1 MTAIAEF
8 WRARSAREQALLAA
22 LAVMA
27 LAAIWY
33 FAAVGPLL
41 DRAETNKQRRDAETE
56 LLEQLDRVGSRI
68 AALPSPRPRSDASLL
83 LLVNRS
89 IRDTGL
95 GGFLEEGAADGETRV
110 RLRLLD
116 APFPQVSAWLAGLAV
131 QEGIRTVS
139 ADIERGS
146 APGVTHVSLVLE
158 RRNGGKT

>member
-8 WRARSAREQALLAA
+8 WRVRSAREQALLAA

-33 FAAVGPLL
+33 FAAVAPLL
-41 DRAETNKQRRDAETE
+41 DRAESYKQRRAAETA
-56 LLEQLDRVGSRI
+56 LLERLERVGGRM
-68 AALPSPRPRSDASLL
+68 AALPAPRPRSDASLL

-89 IRDTGL
+89 VRDAGL
-95 GGFLEEGAADGETRV
+95 GGFLEDGAADGETRV
-110 RLRLLD
+110 RLRLRD

-146 APGVTHVSLVLE
+146 APGVTQVSLVLE
-158 RRNGGKT
+158 RRD

>member
-8 WRARSAREQALLAA
+8 WRGRSAREQALLAA

-27 LAAIWY
+27 LGAIWY

-41 DRAETNKQRRDAETE
+41 DRAEAGEQRRVAE
-56 LLEQLDRVGSRI
+56 
-68 AALPSPRPRSDASLL
+68 AALLARLERLGGRVPALPAPRARSDASLL

-89 IRDTGL
+89 IRDAGL
-95 GGFLEEGAADGETRV
+95 GAFFEEGAADGETRV
-110 RLRLLD
+110 RLRLLN

-139 ADIERGS
+139 ADIERGA
-146 APGVTHVSLVLE
+146 APGITQVSLVLE
-158 RRNGGKT
+158 RND

>member
-8 WRARSAREQALLAA
+8 WRKRSVREQVLLAA
-22 LAVMA
+22 LAVPA
-27 LAAIWY
+27 LGAVWY

-41 DRAETNKQRRDAETE
+41 DRAGTNEQRREAEAA
-56 LLEQLDRVGSRI
+56 LLERLDRVGSRM
-68 AALPSPRPRSDASLL
+68 AALPAPRPRSDASLL

-89 IRDTGL
+89 IRDAGL
-95 GGFLEEGAADGETRV
+95 GSFLEEGAADSETRV

-116 APFPQVSAWLAGLAV
+116 APFPQVSAWLAGLTV

-146 APGVTHVSLVLE
+146 APGVTQVSLVLE
-158 RRNGGKT
+158 RSD

>member
-1 MTAIAEF
+1 MNAIAEF
-8 WRARSAREQALLAA
+8 WRMRSAREQALLAA
-22 LAVMA
+22 LALLA

-33 FAAVGPLL
+33 FAAVRPLL
-41 DRAETNKQRRDAETE
+41 DRAETSKQRRDAETA
-56 LLEQLDRVGSRI
+56 LLERLETVGGRT
-68 AALPSPRPRSDASLL
+68 AALPAPRARSDDSLL

-89 IRDTGL
+89 VRDAGL
-95 GGFLEEGAADGETRV
+95 GGFLEEGAADSETRV

-146 APGVTHVSLVLE
+146 APGITRVSLVLE
-158 RRNGGKT
+158 RSD

>member
-8 WRARSAREQALLAA
+8 WRVRSAREQVLLAA

-27 LAAIWY
+27 LATIWY
-33 FAAVGPLL
+33 FAAVAPLL
-41 DRAETNKQRRDAETE
+41 DRAESYKQRRAAETA
-56 LLEQLDRVGSRI
+56 LLERLERVGGRM
-68 AALPSPRPRSDASLL
+68 AALPAPRPRSDASLL

-89 IRDTGL
+89 VRDAGL
-95 GGFLEEGAADGETRV
+95 GGFLEDGAADGETRV
-110 RLRLLD
+110 RLRLRD

-146 APGVTHVSLVLE
+146 APGITQVSLVLE
-158 RRNGGKT
+158 RSD

>member
-8 WRARSAREQALLAA
+8 WRGRPAREQAMLAA
-22 LAVMA
+22 LAVLA

-41 DRAETNKQRRDAETE
+41 DRAETSKQMLAAENA
-56 LLEQLDRVGSRI
+56 LLERLDRVGSRM
-68 AALPSPRPRSDASLL
+68 AALPAPRARSDASLL
-83 LLVNRS
+83 LLVNGS
-89 IRDTGL
+89 VRDAGL

-110 RLRLLD
+110 RLRLRD
-116 APFPQVSAWLAGLAV
+116 APFPEVSAWLAGLAV

-146 APGVTHVSLVLE
+146 APGVTQVSLVLE
-158 RRNGGKT
+158 RRN

>member
-1 MTAIAEF
+1 MAAIAEF

-33 FAAVGPLL
+33 FAAVAPLL
-41 DRAETNKQRRDAETE
+41 DRSESYKQRRAAETA
-56 LLEQLDRVGSRI
+56 LLERLDRVGSRI
-68 AALPSPRPRSDASLL
+68 TALPAPRPRSDASLL

-89 IRDTGL
+89 VRDAGL
-95 GGFLEEGAADGETRV
+95 GGFLEDGAADGETRV
-110 RLRLLD
+110 RLRLRD

-139 ADIERGS
+139 ADIERGP
-146 APGVTHVSLVLE
+146 APGITQVSLVLE
-158 RRNGGKT
+158 RSD

>member
-1 MTAIAEF
+1 MVAIAEF

-27 LAAIWY
+27 FATIWY

-41 DRAETNKQRRDAETE
+41 DRAETYKQARAAETA
-56 LLEQLDRVGSRI
+56 LLERLDRVGNRI
-68 AALPSPRPRSDASLL
+68 AALPAPRPRSDASLL

-89 IRDTGL
+89 IRDAGL
-95 GGFLEEGAADGETRV
+95 GGFLEDGAADGETRV
-110 RLRLLD
+110 RLRLRD
-116 APFPQVSAWLAGLAV
+116 APFPQVSAWLAGLSV

-146 APGVTHVSLVLE
+146 APGITQVSLVLE
-158 RRNGGKT
+158 RSD

>member
-1 MTAIAEF
+1 MVAIAEF

-22 LAVMA
+22 LGVMA

-41 DRAETNKQRRDAETE
+41 DRAESYKQMRAAETA
-56 LLEQLDRVGSRI
+56 LLERLDRVGSRL
-68 AALPSPRPRSDASLL
+68 AALPAPRPRSDASLL

-89 IRDTGL
+89 VRDAGL
-95 GGFLEEGAADGETRV
+95 SGFLEEGAADGETRV
-110 RLRLLD
+110 RLRLRD

-131 QEGIRTVS
+131 QEGIRTVN

-146 APGVTHVSLVLE
+146 APGVTQVSLVLE
-158 RRNGGKT
+158 RNN

>member
-1 MTAIAEF
+1 MAAIAEY

-22 LAVMA
+22 LAVMAVMA

-41 DRAETNKQRRDAETE
+41 DRAESYKQRRAAETE
-56 LLEQLDRVGSRI
+56 LLERLDRVGSRI
-68 AALPSPRPRSDASLL
+68 AALPAPRPRSDASLL

-89 IRDTGL
+89 VRDAGL
-95 GGFLEEGAADGETRV
+95 SGFLEEGAADGETRV
-110 RLRLLD
+110 RLRLRD

-146 APGVTHVSLVLE
+146 APGVTQVSLVLE
-158 RRNGGKT
+158 RND

>member
-8 WRARSAREQALLAA
+8 WRGRSAREQALLAA

-27 LAAIWY
+27 LGAIWY

-41 DRAETNKQRRDAETE
+41 DRAETNKQRRAAETA
-56 LLEQLDRVGSRI
+56 LLERLDRVGSRM
-68 AALPSPRPRSDASLL
+68 AALPAPRPRSDASLL

-89 IRDTGL
+89 IREAGL

-131 QEGIRTVS
+131 QEGIRAVS

-146 APGVTHVSLVLE
+146 APGFTQVNLVLE
-158 RRNGGKT
+158 RSD

>member
-1 MTAIAEF
+1 MVAIAEL
-8 WRARSAREQALLAA
+8 WRARSAREQVLLAA

-41 DRAETNKQRRDAETE
+41 DRAESYKQRRAAETA
-56 LLEQLDRVGSRI
+56 LLERLDRVGSRL
-68 AALPSPRPRSDASLL
+68 AALPAPRPRSDASLL

-89 IRDTGL
+89 VRDAGL
-95 GGFLEEGAADGETRV
+95 SGFLEEGAADGESRV
-110 RLRLLD
+110 RLRLRD

-146 APGVTHVSLVLE
+146 APGITQVSLVLE
-158 RRNGGKT
+158 RSD

>member
-8 WRARSAREQALLAA
+8 WYARSAREQALLAA
-22 LAVMA
+22 LAVLA
-27 LAAIWY
+27 LAAVWY

-41 DRAETNKQRRDAETE
+41 DRAETYKQRRAVETA
-56 LLEQLDRVGSRI
+56 LLERLDRVGSRI
-68 AALPSPRPRSDASLL
+68 AALPAPRPRSDASLL

-89 IRDTGL
+89 IRDAGL

-131 QEGIRTVS
+131 QEGVRTVS

-146 APGVTHVSLVLE
+146 APGITQVSLVLE
-158 RRNGGKT
+158 RSD

>member
-1 MTAIAEF
+1 MTGIAEF
-8 WRARSAREQALLAA
+8 WRGRSASEQALLAVLA
-22 LAVMA
+22 LLA

-41 DRAETNKQRRDAETE
+41 DRSETSKQGREAETA
-56 LLEQLDRVGSRI
+56 LLARLDRLGSRMR
-68 AALPSPRPRSDASLL
+68 ALPAPRPRSDASLL

-89 IRDTGL
+89 IGDAGL
-95 GGFLEEGAADGETRV
+95 GAFLDEGAADGESRV
-110 RLRLLD
+110 RMSLLD

-146 APGVTHVSLVLE
+146 APGLTQVSLVLE
-158 RRNGGKT
+158 RSD

>member
-1 MTAIAEF
+1 MVAIAEL
-8 WRARSAREQALLAA
+8 WRARSAREQVLLAA

-41 DRAETNKQRRDAETE
+41 DRAESYKQRRAAETA
-56 LLEQLDRVGSRI
+56 LLERLDRVGSRL
-68 AALPSPRPRSDASLL
+68 AALPAPRPRSDASLL

-89 IRDTGL
+89 VRDTGL
-95 GGFLEEGAADGETRV
+95 SGFLEEGAADGESRV
-110 RLRLLD
+110 RLRLRD

-146 APGVTHVSLVLE
+146 APGITQVSLVLE
-158 RRNGGKT
+158 RSD

>member
-8 WRARSAREQALLAA
+8 WRGRSDRERALLAA

-27 LAAIWY
+27 LGAIWY
-33 FAAVGPLL
+33 FAAVVPLL
-41 DRAETNKQRRDAETE
+41 DRAEIYEQRRVAETA
-56 LLEQLDRVGSRI
+56 LLERLDRVGSRM
-68 AALPSPRPRSDASLL
+68 AVLPAPRARSDASLL

-89 IRDTGL
+89 IRDAGL

-131 QEGIRTVS
+131 QEGIRTVN

-146 APGVTHVSLVLE
+146 APGVTQVSLVLE
-158 RRNGGKT
+158 RSN

>member
-1 MTAIAEF
+1 MAAIAEF
-8 WRARSAREQALLAA
+8 WRVRSAREQALLAA

-41 DRAETNKQRRDAETE
+41 DRAESYKQRRAAETA
-56 LLEQLDRVGSRI
+56 LLERLERVGGRM
-68 AALPSPRPRSDASLL
+68 AALPAPRPRSDASLL

-89 IRDTGL
+89 VRDAGL
-95 GGFLEEGAADGETRV
+95 GGFLEDGAADGETRV
-110 RLRLLD
+110 RLRLRD

-146 APGVTHVSLVLE
+146 APGITQVSLVLE
-158 RRNGGKT
+158 RSD

>member
-8 WRARSAREQALLAA
+8 WRGRSAREQALLAA

-27 LAAIWY
+27 LGAIWY
-33 FAAVGPLL
+33 FAAIGPLL
-41 DRAETNKQRRDAETE
+41 ERAETYEQRRAEETA
-56 LLEQLDRVGSRI
+56 LLERLDRVASRM
-68 AALPSPRPRSDASLL
+68 AALPAPRARSDASLL

-89 IRDTGL
+89 IRDAGL

-146 APGVTHVSLVLE
+146 APGVTQVSLVLE
-158 RRNGGKT
+158 RSD

>member
-1 MTAIAEF
+1 MAAIAEF
-8 WRARSAREQALLAA
+8 WRARSAREQALLAS

-33 FAAVGPLL
+33 FAAVGPLI
-41 DRAETNKQRRDAETE
+41 DRAGAYKQARAAERV
-56 LLEQLDRVGSRI
+56 LLERLDSVGSRL
-68 AALPSPRPRSDASLL
+68 AALPAPRARSDASLL

-89 IRDTGL
+89 VRDAGL
-95 GGFLEEGAADGETRV
+95 GGFLEDAAADGETRV

-131 QEGIRTVS
+131 QEGIRTAS

-146 APGVTHVSLVLE
+146 APGVTQVSLVLE
-158 RRNGGKT
+158 RSN

>member
-8 WRARSAREQALLAA
+8 WRGKPAREQAMLAA
-22 LAVMA
+22 LAVLA

-41 DRAETNKQRRDAETE
+41 DRAETSKQMLAAEIA
-56 LLEQLDRVGSRI
+56 LLERLDRVGSRM
-68 AALPSPRPRSDASLL
+68 AALPAPRARSDASLL

-89 IRDTGL
+89 VREAGL

-110 RLRLLD
+110 RLRLRD
-116 APFPQVSAWLAGLAV
+116 APFPEVSAWLAGLAV

-139 ADIERGS
+139 ADIERGT
-146 APGVTHVSLVLE
+146 APGVTEVSLVLE
-158 RRNGGKT
+158 QRN